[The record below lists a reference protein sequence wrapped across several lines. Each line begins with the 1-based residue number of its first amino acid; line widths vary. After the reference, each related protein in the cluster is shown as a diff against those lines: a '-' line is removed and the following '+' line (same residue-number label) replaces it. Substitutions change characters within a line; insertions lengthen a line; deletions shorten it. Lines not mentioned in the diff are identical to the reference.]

1 MVAITFA
8 GMAMDAVQEG
18 KSGLMTA
25 MSSGCYAMVPIPD
38 PKLGP
43 RKVDV
48 ATMYNTQ
55 RTDRLTISSSVCRS
69 SCCEA
74 SLERD
79 LVFDPLRPGPQG
91 WVEES
96 WQ

>member
-1 MVAITFA
+1 MLRVARLLRAAKLGDFELEEMVAITFA

-25 MSSGCYAMVPIPD
+25 INNGCYTMVSIPN

-55 RTDRLTISSSVCRS
+55 RYRPTYDFKLLLPIF
-69 SCCEA
+69 
-74 SLERD
+74 L
-79 LVFDPLRPGPQG
+79 LRG
-91 WVEES
+91 
-96 WQ
+96 